1 MNSKLKNSERLQIK
15 QQKADS
21 GLMSE
26 RYPNVASVIVAMN
39 YYNGS
44 SGQVIM
50 QRTVNF
56 FPNSN
61 AYFKMECMKRDCID
75 GGFNLE
81 SVISKMMKDCLKSGK
96 GELVCAGKDSPGHA
110 RIDYKISI
118 KYNKTSR

>member
-39 YYNGS
+39 YYHGNTA
-44 SGQVIM
+44 QAIM

-61 AYFKMECMKRDCID
+61 TYFKMECMKRDCID

-81 SVISKMMKDCLKSGK
+81 SVIAEMMKGRLKSGK
-96 GELVCAGKDSPGHA
+96 GELVCAGKDSSGHA

-118 KYNKTSR
+118 KYKDASC

>member
-39 YYNGS
+39 YH
-44 SGQVIM
+44 SGNSEQVIM

-61 AYFKMECMKRDCID
+61 TYFKMECMKRDCID

-81 SVISKMMKDCLKSGK
+81 SVIAKMVKGRLKSAK
-96 GELVCAGKDSPGHA
+96 GELACAGKDFPGHA
-110 RIDYKISI
+110 RIGYKISI

>member
-81 SVISKMMKDCLKSGK
+81 SVITKIIKDRLKSGK
-96 GELVCAGKDSPGHA
+96 GELVCAGKDSSGHA

-118 KYNKTSR
+118 KYKDTSR

>member
-39 YYNGS
+39 YYSGS
-44 SGQVIM
+44 SEQVIM

-61 AYFKMECMKRDCID
+61 TYFKMECMKRDCID

-81 SVISKMMKDCLKSGK
+81 SVIAKMVKAALNQLKGNSSAP
-96 GELVCAGKDSPGHA
+96 E
-110 RIDYKISI
+110 KISQD
-118 KYNKTSR
+118 TPG

>member
-44 SGQVIM
+44 SDQVIM

-61 AYFKMECMKRDCID
+61 TYFKMECMKRDCID

-81 SVISKMMKDCLKSGK
+81 SVIAKMVKGCLKSGK
-96 GELVCAGKDSPGHA
+96 GELACAGKDSSGHA
-110 RIDYKISI
+110 RIEYKISI

>member
-1 MNSKLKNSERLQIK
+1 
-15 QQKADS
+15 
-21 GLMSE
+21 MSE

-81 SVISKMMKDCLKSGK
+81 SVIAEMMKDRLKSGK
-96 GELVCAGKDSPGHA
+96 GELVCAGKDFPGHA
-110 RIDYKISI
+110 RIGYKISI

>member
-39 YYNGS
+39 YYSGS

-61 AYFKMECMKRDCID
+61 TYFKMECMKRDCVD

-81 SVISKMMKDCLKSGK
+81 SVIAKMVKGRLKSAK
-96 GELVCAGKDSPGHA
+96 GELACAGKDSSGHA
-110 RIDYKISI
+110 RIEYKISI